1 MYLACR
7 NERKQKQLP
16 GIMSKK
22 LTANS
27 STAEAFAL
35 CGIELLMSLPPAV
48 SQSSL
53 KLIADWLSRELLE
66 DNVISMALVCRC

>member
-1 MYLACR
+1 
-7 NERKQKQLP
+7 
-16 GIMSKK
+16 MSKK

-27 STAEAFAL
+27 GSAEAFAL

-53 KLIADWLSRELLE
+53 KLIADLAIKGAAGRQCDQHGTCMQVLKH
-66 DNVISMALVCRC
+66 